1 MDIFAQHKQMFTAEI
16 QKENERE
23 RVMRRKT
30 TIILTALI
38 MACSITACQGAVDSI
53 SKGISENKDTA
64 TAEADIP
71 ETPSST
77 ETELSSEE
85 QEELEQELYNS
96 YIEVNNFMLGRVQD
110 SLERYFNYVDIEQDE
125 FTLLDADYDYFDCYS
140 LSEYDIKEVEN
151 AYEIASSKSNKTAL
165 DEAFLKMYPSLSL
178 VISTLN
184 DIESYTDV
192 KSYLDDDYE
201 KAKEY
206 HTILMGALFDY
217 VDLGDA
223 FMSELDIVASEH
235 QSAAYERMK
244 EEGYEVLYAMNRVLD
259 LANDIESELY
269 EQGVWDE
276 NILDMDLEKIQPL
289 YDEFIA
295 NVDALLAY
303 DNDEEKLASEG
314 ISKHGWWS
322 SFIRDLKDTKVS
334 LTEVLQKVKDGEEL
348 SYSDTLITQMAGR
361 CSLTSFDAGL
371 SSLINDYNNMIDI
384 G

>member
-1 MDIFAQHKQMFTAEI
+1 
-16 QKENERE
+16 
-23 RVMRRKT
+23 MRRKT
-30 TIILTALI
+30 TIILTALM
-38 MACSITACQGAVDSI
+38 MACAVTACQGAADSI
-53 SKGISENKDTA
+53 SRGISESKDTT

-77 ETELSSEE
+77 ETEMSDEE
-85 QEELEQELYNS
+85 QDEQEQELYNS

-110 SLERYFNYVDIEQDE
+110 SLERYFNYVDIEQEE
-125 FTLLDADYDYFDCYS
+125 FTLLDADYEYYDCYS

-151 AYEIASSKSNKTAL
+151 AYAIASSKSDKTKL
-165 DEAFLKMYPSLSL
+165 DEAFLAMYPSLSL
-178 VISTLN
+178 VIATLN
-184 DIESYTDV
+184 DIEVYTDV
-192 KSYLDDDYE
+192 KSFLDDDFQ

-206 HTILMGALFDY
+206 HTTLMGALADY
-217 VDLGDA
+217 IDTGDA
-223 FMSELDIVASEH
+223 FLAELDIVAQEH
-235 QSAAYERMK
+235 QSIAYEQMK
-244 EEGYEVLYAMNRVLD
+244 EEGYEVLYTMNRVID

-289 YDEFIA
+289 YDEFIS

-314 ISKHGWWS
+314 ISKYGWWD
-322 SFIRDLKDTKVS
+322 SFIRDLKETKVS

-348 SYSDTLITQMAGR
+348 SQFDMNSHFSGH
-361 CSLTSFDAGL
+361 CSLSSFDAGL
-371 SSLINDYNNMIDI
+371 SSLINDYNNMINV